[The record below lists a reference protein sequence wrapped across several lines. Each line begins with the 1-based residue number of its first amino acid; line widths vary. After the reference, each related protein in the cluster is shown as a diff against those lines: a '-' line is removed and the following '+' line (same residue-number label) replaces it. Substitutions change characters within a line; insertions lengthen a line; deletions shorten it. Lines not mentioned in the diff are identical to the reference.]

1 MATIAGIMNLAAP
14 KFSENMDVRDAAAI
28 RSYLYQMQE
37 QLGYILT
44 NLDTSNFAPEMQMT
58 GAQVAAASSR
68 AASQTAQVREML
80 GQMDAQFGAVAAS
93 LTKTTGVAAD
103 QPAVMA
109 LRAAPAGAETGGAA
123 TESGEQAMAEVL
135 RDCFA
140 NLQKQV
146 KETRSKMEKAE
157 KAQPAQDSAA
167 VAAAASKEAA
177 RRGRGK

>member
-68 AASQTAQVREML
+68 AAIQAAQVREML
-80 GQMDAQFGAVAAS
+80 GQMDAQFGAVAAG
-93 LTKTTGVAAD
+93 LTKTAGVAAD

-109 LRAAPAGAETGGAA
+109 LRAAPAAAESSEA
-123 TESGEQAMAEVL
+123 AMAEVL

-146 KETRSKMEKAE
+146 KETRAKMEKAE
-157 KAQPAQDSAA
+157 KAQPAQDTAA
-167 VAAAASKEAA
+167 VAAAVSKEVA